1 MLNSERKQK
10 KHRHLWLTRDDV
22 TRGTTLF
29 QSPYNSALFYVY
41 SICYTNIQLNALT
54 FDKCF
59 SSEDSHTEISK
70 RFAWNALSRWHFISA
85 SLHLLYLHMFIVQN
99 QKYYCIIL
107 RLCQRSHLSISECYD
122 FNSPIF
128 LLLCVAFLL
137 FPYFTTSTQKEVQST
152 VSQMIDVISSI
163 LRASLNLEVRC
174 LIRSSGEFARTDF
187 NR

>member
-1 MLNSERKQK
+1 M
-10 KHRHLWLTRDDV
+10 WLTRDDV

-99 QKYYCIIL
+99 HDNYYIIL
-107 RLCQRSHLSISECYD
+107 RLCQCVSSDHLTISHYNYQIRNQKYLLQILLISLYK
-122 FNSPIF
+122 FKSTYFFAFALKFVLKF
-128 LLLCVAFLL
+128 LLA
-137 FPYFTTSTQKEVQST
+137 
-152 VSQMIDVISSI
+152 
-163 LRASLNLEVRC
+163 
-174 LIRSSGEFARTDF
+174 
-187 NR
+187 

>member
-1 MLNSERKQK
+1 MLLAVPPYFRVLITLHSFMCIRSATRTSNLA
-10 KHRHLWLTRDDV
+10 HLP
-22 TRGTTLF
+22 G
-29 QSPYNSALFYVY
+29 
-41 SICYTNIQLNALT
+41 
-54 FDKCF
+54 KCF

-174 LIRSSGEFARTDF
+174 LSRSSGEFARTDF

>member
-1 MLNSERKQK
+1 MLLAVPPYFRVLMPLHSFVCIRSATRTSNLA
-10 KHRHLWLTRDDV
+10 HLP
-22 TRGTTLF
+22 G
-29 QSPYNSALFYVY
+29 
-41 SICYTNIQLNALT
+41 
-54 FDKCF
+54 KCF

-137 FPYFTTSTQKEVQST
+137 FPYFTTSTQKKVQST

-174 LIRSSGEFARTDF
+174 LSRSSGEFARTDF

>member
-1 MLNSERKQK
+1 MLLAVPPYFRVLITLHSFMCIRSATRTSNLA
-10 KHRHLWLTRDDV
+10 HLP
-22 TRGTTLF
+22 G
-29 QSPYNSALFYVY
+29 
-41 SICYTNIQLNALT
+41 
-54 FDKCF
+54 KCF

-85 SLHLLYLHMFIVQN
+85 SLHLLYLHMFIAYN

-174 LIRSSGEFARTDF
+174 LSRSSGEFARTDF

>member
-1 MLNSERKQK
+1 MLLAVPPYFRVLMTLHSFMCIRSATRTSNLA
-10 KHRHLWLTRDDV
+10 HLP
-22 TRGTTLF
+22 G
-29 QSPYNSALFYVY
+29 
-41 SICYTNIQLNALT
+41 
-54 FDKCF
+54 KCF

-85 SLHLLYLHMFIVQN
+85 SLHLLYLHMFIAYN

-152 VSQMIDVISSI
+152 VFRWLM
-163 LRASLNLEVRC
+163 
-174 LIRSSGEFARTDF
+174 
-187 NR
+187 